1 MSAPPPRHPTLN
13 LGDAGDAHQEQQQQ
27 QQQRQQLVTKTRD
40 LTLVTSRH
48 TTLVPQHTSSLRA
61 SSPVAESGD
70 ATPREP
76 ASRAATTV
84 DAQPTALAT
93 DFSDPEHL
101 EIRAAILHDAMRP
114 AAGQSVPVACP
125 SPDATASPAASP
137 STPDAS
143 SHLSG
148 QRQRRKTSP
157 DILMTEMF
165 IQLRWGWESLSLDDL
180 PNEILTH
187 ILTFLDVSDLLAT
200 SRINHHFRTLS
211 LHPIVHALRLRRA
224 RHSLPPLLT
233 SPSRPTLAE
242 LIARHI
248 FLTHTTQISRRLA
261 RNLVAIRLSRRLPL
275 RPSAESLVQRG
286 VLPPEVV
293 EGSVAPGLVAKRRA
307 VEKERLKDGLRR
319 WVGAV
324 WRGEV
329 RERSEGVKKW
339 EERAGVGRVWRL
351 RRFWERVGR
360 SGDSPGVR

>member
-1 MSAPPPRHPTLN
+1 MSAPSYPSLDIDMEEAE
-13 LGDAGDAHQEQQQQ
+13 GSQHQHQHQH
-27 QQQRQQLVTKTRD
+27 QLVTKTRD

-48 TTLVPQHTSSLRA
+48 TTLVPHTSSIPA

-76 ASRAATTV
+76 ASRTATTV

-93 DFSDPEHL
+93 DFSDPEHQ
-101 EIRAAILHDAMRP
+101 EIYAAILEDGLRP
-114 AAGQSVPVACP
+114 TAGQPMDVSCP
-125 SPDATASPAASP
+125 SPDTTASPAASP
-137 STPDAS
+137 STPPDAS
-143 SHLSG
+143 RLPG
-148 QRQRRKTSP
+148 QSP
-157 DILMTEMF
+157 HRERTLDIIMTKRS
-165 IQLRWGWESLSLDDL
+165 ILLRWGWDSLSLDGL
-180 PNEILTH
+180 PNEILMH
-187 ILTFLDVSDLLAT
+187 ILTFLDVSDLLAI

-211 LHPIVHALRLRRA
+211 LHPITHALRLRRA

-293 EGSVAPGLVAKRRA
+293 EGSVAPGLVAKKRA
-307 VEKERLKDGLRR
+307 VEKEKLKDGLRR
-319 WVGAV
+319 WVGGV

-329 RERSEGVKKW
+329 RERSEGVKEW
-339 EERAGVGRVWRL
+339 EERSGVGRVWRL

-360 SGDSPGVR
+360 TAGPPGVR